1 MITFYNILRL
11 LLITMIQSVL
21 FWGLCVQFLL
31 PVRIIATQSSRKANI
46 LVHLTRCTTLTGEDL
61 GYYEQFLGIPYAQP
75 PVGDLRFN
83 VGIIQYHFKLNI
95 NLRFF
100 IFPIGPL
107 TSSFMDWKS
116 SCSEKDPSLFAVL

>member
-46 LVHLTRCTTLTGEDL
+46 LVHLTRCTTLTGEVL
-61 GYYEQFLGIPYAQP
+61 SYYEQFLGIPYAQP

-83 VGIIQYHFKLNI
+83 VGIIQY
-95 NLRFF
+95 
-100 IFPIGPL
+100 
-107 TSSFMDWKS
+107 
-116 SCSEKDPSLFAVL
+116 LF